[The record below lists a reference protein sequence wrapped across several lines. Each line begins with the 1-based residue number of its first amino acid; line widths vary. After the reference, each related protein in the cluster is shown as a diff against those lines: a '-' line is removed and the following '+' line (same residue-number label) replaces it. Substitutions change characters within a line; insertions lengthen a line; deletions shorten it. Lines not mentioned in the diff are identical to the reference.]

1 MKYKKLDNWEYQEN
15 LEQILY
21 VAQLFE
27 ELLFDYTLDS
37 YKPSTLNSNSL
48 CEEALKTIQ
57 EIDLGTINRGACNPI
72 IDELIWS
79 LKGDSVAKELIGGK
93 LDIYVRELKSGNTS
107 LESKKSI
114 IELIELQFNGGKFL
128 KEIVKQLINNLYVEN
143 NKKALTF
150 LTRILITE
158 LRNSGYQSGF
168 IYHTTQNFFFSQAN
182 LITRP
187 SQLKEFLKTFNLK
200 RNKYQVVFLA
210 SKEFRDLADSC
221 DRMGLKI
228 VDEFAIN
235 NQHAQGQEFL
245 NKKSENN
252 VFIIADDLE
261 MLDPNSAYE
270 EVDSRIETI
279 NNLFNFY
286 HHKADISWTEDALIQ
301 DKKSNYTWVLT
312 KPTPSVLKCK
322 DTKQEK
328 ATQKLRKTI
337 MNFGMKDRNSFR
349 RFDTAMDLHALAVN
363 TRAIENQLINLWTAL
378 ETLIPKLVN
387 SGKDRIIQIS
397 DVLTPFLTINYVEK
411 HIIQI
416 NYDLLK
422 WNYEEYR
429 SLIAGI
435 NEGAESDTTTKI
447 GAFLSMSKYD
457 ELREQLYGKLGDY
470 PLLKFRI
477 YMLYE
482 RMNNPEKLLNALKRH
497 IKRVEWQIHRV
508 YRTRNL
514 IVHSGSLPKYAD
526 GIVENLHAYLDSL
539 LDTVID
545 LVQNEKSI
553 GTLEQAYSEISIRW
567 NYHLAILEQMKKKD
581 VDESSFFELLFGYKI
596 KR

>member
-1 MKYKKLDNWEYQEN
+1 MKYKNLDNWEYQEN
-15 LEQILY
+15 LEQLLFI
-21 VAQLFE
+21 AQLFE

-48 CEEALKTIQ
+48 CEEALKTLH

-79 LKGDSVAKELIGGK
+79 LKADSVAKELIGRK
-93 LDIYVRELKSGNTS
+93 IEIYLRELKSGNTS
-107 LESKKSI
+107 LEAKKSI
-114 IELIELQFNGGKFL
+114 IELIHLQFSDGKYL
-128 KEIVKQLINNLYVEN
+128 RGIIKQIVDSIYVEN
-143 NKKALTF
+143 NKKALTY
-150 LTRILITE
+150 LTRILVTE

-168 IYHTTQNFFFSQAN
+168 IYHLTQNFFFSQN
-182 LITRP
+182 NIINRP
-187 SQLKEFLKTFNLK
+187 SQLKEFLKFFNLK
-200 RNKYQVVFLA
+200 KKKYLVVFIA
-210 SKEFRDLADSC
+210 SKEFRELADSC

-228 VDEFAIN
+228 VDEFTLN
-235 NQHAQGQEFL
+235 NQHTQGRDFL
-245 NKKSENN
+245 NKKNENN

-261 MLDPNSAYE
+261 RLDPNSAYE
-270 EVDSRIETI
+270 SVDSRIETI

-286 HHKADISWTEDALIQ
+286 HHKANISWTEDALIQ
-301 DKKSNYTWVLT
+301 DKKSKYTWVLT

-328 ATQKLRKTI
+328 ATYKLRKTI
-337 MNFGMKDRNSFR
+337 MNFRMDHNSFR

-387 SGKDRIIQIS
+387 SGKDRIVQIS

-411 HIIQI
+411 HITQL
-416 NYDLLK
+416 NYDLLN

-429 SLIAGI
+429 SLISKI
-435 NEGAESDTTTKI
+435 DEGADSDTTTKI
-447 GAFLSMSKYD
+447 GAFLSMSKYN
-457 ELREQLYGKLGDY
+457 ELRVQLYEKLRNY

-482 RMNNPEKLLNALKRH
+482 RMNNPEKLLDALKRH

-514 IVHSGSLPKYAD
+514 IVHSGILPKYAD

-539 LDTVID
+539 LETVID
-545 LVQNEKSI
+545 LVQNEKSL
-553 GTLEQAYSEISIRW
+553 GTLEQAYSEISVRW
-567 NYHLAILEQMKKKD
+567 TYHLAVLEQMKKKE